1 MPNQKSANPEN
12 KPTAV
17 QLVTIDEAYAGQRI
31 DNYLITFLK
40 GVPKSHIYRILRKG
54 EVRVN
59 KGRIKQTYKL
69 KVGDIVRV
77 PPIRVSEAKNVPE
90 TLPPALA
97 RLKDSIIY
105 EDKDLIVLNKPAGIA
120 VHGGS
125 GINLGVIESLRVLYP
140 LAKRLELVH
149 RLDRATSGCLL
160 IAKKASVLKALHEQ
174 IREDKMEKTYV
185 TLLKGQ
191 ITEKRVKIDEPL
203 RKFVTKSGE
212 RMVKVDRDGKPSVT
226 IFFPK
231 QVFNGLAIGATLVD
245 VKLITGRTHQIR
257 VHSLHFDHPVA
268 GDDKYGD
275 DNFNDEMKRVGLNR
289 MFLHARSL
297 RFVHPVTGET
307 MNPVAPMGKRLTL
320 VIEKLTEMNK

>member
-1 MPNQKSANPEN
+1 MSDQKSANFDK
-12 KPTAV
+12 KPSSV
-17 QLVTIDEAYAGQRI
+17 QLVTVDEAYAGQRI
-31 DNYLITFLK
+31 DNYLLTLLK

-59 KGRIKQTYKL
+59 KGRIKPTYKL
-69 KVGDIVRV
+69 KAGDLVRI
-77 PPIRVSEAKNVPE
+77 PPIRVSDAKTVPDS
-90 TLPPALA
+90 LPPVLA
-97 RLKDSIIY
+97 RLKESIIY
-105 EDKDLIVLNKPAGIA
+105 EDKDLIVINKPAGIA

-140 LAKRLELVH
+140 HAKRLELVH

-174 IREDKMEKTYV
+174 IREDKMQKTYV
-185 TLLKGQ
+185 TLLIGQ
-191 ITEKRVKIDEPL
+191 ITEKRVKITEPL

-212 RMVKVDRDGKPSVT
+212 RMVKVSADGKPSET
-226 IFFPK
+226 LFFPK
-231 QVFNGLAIGATLVD
+231 QVFNIATLVD

-275 DNFNDEMKRVGLNR
+275 ETFNAEMKKFGLQR

-297 RFVHPVTGET
+297 RFKHPVTGEI
-307 MNPVAPMGKRLTL
+307 MNPIAPLDKQLSS
-320 VIEKLTEMNK
+320 VIKKLTEAKDK